1 MTYGQMRSASRSP
14 LAQRVA
20 STEGWSKTGKQILFQ
35 EGYEYNRKV
44 VKELE
49 KVIKSLKSEIKSLK
63 REVEILKCQK
73 AIRENTIFTEPEDW
87 EREISEPR
95 KMVRIRPAT
104 PGFKTPIR
112 QLEFETPQETREDQS
127 SVHAK
132 LLELQLTEA
141 VRKQVG
147 GKKMH
152 EDPSAYADRIMKAA
166 ENAQLSRDAATRLV
180 QTCTGHPISADAL
193 GRMRNLTGIEN
204 KFVEWE
210 KNPR

>member
-1 MTYGQMRSASRSP
+1 MTYRQMRSASRSP

-87 EREISEPR
+87 ERT
-95 KMVRIRPAT
+95 IRN
-104 PGFKTPIR
+104 IR
-112 QLEFETPQETREDQS
+112 T
-127 SVHAK
+127 
-132 LLELQLTEA
+132 
-141 VRKQVG
+141 
-147 GKKMH
+147 
-152 EDPSAYADRIMKAA
+152 
-166 ENAQLSRDAATRLV
+166 
-180 QTCTGHPISADAL
+180 
-193 GRMRNLTGIEN
+193 
-204 KFVEWE
+204 
-210 KNPR
+210 